1 MVIIAKADDRFE
13 IKTKT
18 STILT
23 GETVSINGVE
33 LVGPGEYEIGDC
45 KITGIPASP
54 AGRPSSVYLVES
66 EDLRI
71 AYLDRLSSM
80 LSEDQIE
87 ALSEPDILF
96 VPTGAHGT
104 LDPKSAERLVALI
117 DPKIVIPML
126 GDIASV
132 VKQLGGKSEELN
144 QLKITRQTLPQDGR
158 RLVVLKP

>member
-1 MVIIAKADDRFE
+1 MVIISKSEDRFE

-18 STILT
+18 STITT

-45 KITGIPASP
+45 KILGIPP
-54 AGRPSSVYLVES
+54 SVYLIES

-71 AYLDRLSSM
+71 AYLDRLSDM

-96 VPTGAHGT
+96 VPTGGSGT

-132 VKQLGGKSEELN
+132 VKQLGGTSEELS
-144 QLKITRQTLPQDGR
+144 QLKITRQSLPQDGR
-158 RLVVLKP
+158 RVVVLKP

>member
-18 STILT
+18 STITT

-45 KITGIPASP
+45 KILGIPP
-54 AGRPSSVYLVES
+54 SVYLIES

-71 AYLDRLSSM
+71 AYLDRLSAM

-96 VPTGAHGT
+96 VPTGGSGT

-132 VKQLGGKSEELN
+132 VKQLGGTSEELS
-144 QLKITRQTLPQDGR
+144 QLKITRQSLPQDGR
-158 RLVVLKP
+158 RVVVLKP

>member
-18 STILT
+18 STITT

-45 KITGIPASP
+45 KIHGLPLEASAKGGI
-54 AGRPSSVYLVES
+54 YLIES

-71 AYLDRLSSM
+71 AYLDRLSAM

-96 VPTGAHGT
+96 VPTGGSGT

-132 VKQLGGKSEELN
+132 VKQLGGTSEELS
-144 QLKITRQTLPQDGR
+144 QLKITRQSLPQDGR
-158 RLVVLKP
+158 RVVVLKP